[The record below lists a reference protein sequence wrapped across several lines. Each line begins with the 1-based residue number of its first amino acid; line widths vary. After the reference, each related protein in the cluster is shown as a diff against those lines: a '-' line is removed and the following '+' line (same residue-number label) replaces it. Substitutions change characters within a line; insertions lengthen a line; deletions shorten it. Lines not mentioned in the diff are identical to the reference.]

1 MEIGMDTYPQL
12 VPFFPSLVWKDE
24 DDSGH
29 WSWVYGWMGC
39 VENDKDANLM
49 SFEKVLLLVVTC
61 ACTREPRCRLPGDS
75 WKVSWISMHEGG
87 TISTAFVFFWVSS
100 TCLLEARAK
109 IKKGQNK
116 EQQKL
121 GTWKL
126 MSDIENE
133 PLLGSIE
140 DLKSSTVHVDATD
153 IWKIRKRGK

>member
-1 MEIGMDTYPQL
+1 M
-12 VPFFPSLVWKDE
+12 
-24 DDSGH
+24 
-29 WSWVYGWMGC
+29 
-39 VENDKDANLM
+39 
-49 SFEKVLLLVVTC
+49 
-61 ACTREPRCRLPGDS
+61 
-75 WKVSWISMHEGG
+75 
-87 TISTAFVFFWVSS
+87 
-100 TCLLEARAK
+100 EARAK

-133 PLLGSIE
+133 PLVGSIE